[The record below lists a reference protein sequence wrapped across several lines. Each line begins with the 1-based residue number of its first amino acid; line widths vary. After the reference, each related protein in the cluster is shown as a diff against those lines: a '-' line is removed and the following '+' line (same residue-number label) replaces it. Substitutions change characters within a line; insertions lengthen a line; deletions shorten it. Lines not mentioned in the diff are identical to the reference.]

1 MRRYILPSIESFRHK
16 RELWAWRDKEISRWV
31 NGYDG
36 LSGLHYFILSQ
47 GTYKRI
53 DGKLVKPYYRD
64 VDEIMLD
71 HFLKCRRLNKFCGI
85 AKRREVGFSSLFAG
99 VLVYYSYVEPGST
112 SLITTCDPERLFAF
126 KTDKLMPFLQNMHPA
141 FRVDTTYDRT
151 TQNDV
156 YTQIK
161 LNVDYYGTIKEVF
174 SEFFF
179 KNTSKDASFSA
190 KRATIGFY
198 DEIALHPKPKK
209 LITSSREC
217 YVFEGKIKGTL
228 VLGGTIEY
236 DVPEENLAVLRDLVY
251 NSNAYD
257 IEWLLIEG
265 WMGLFMDE
273 NGISDREKGM
283 AFIEQEAE
291 KKLTSSDSY
300 AAKAYRKN
308 YPLSWDDALEGIGST
323 ILKEDLNAK
332 IHNRLIELRKEGYKD
347 KRAWY
352 KIEDGMIKFVA
363 SETGDLTV
371 IEDFIPQ
378 ESTIIIGV
386 DTVKIQPQAFTQ
398 SHSHFCMAIKDFTR
412 NVYIGWYKTRMFR
425 SSIIVQMIRDI
436 ISCCAKVMIMVER
449 NMGDAFINLMVSE
462 GLREYLCL
470 EPAWSTSKGSR
481 KYGYHKNDHNIMD
494 YVITY
499 VNDNIDIIKSPELL
513 RTVAN
518 FNVKNDLLNAMTAA
532 ELQSNEYRR
541 IMSYFNENEDK
552 KPRPR
557 WIELNGRRVFTS
569 KPYI

>member
-1 MRRYILPSIESFRHK
+1 MRRYVLPSIESFRSK

-36 LSGLHYFILSQ
+36 LSGPHYFILSQ

-53 DGKLVKPYYRD
+53 DGKLIKPFYRD
-64 VDEIMLD
+64 VDELMID
-71 HFLKCRRLNKFCGI
+71 HFLKCRSNGKFCGI

-99 VLVYYSYVEPGST
+99 LLVYYAYVEPGST

-141 FRVDTTYDRT
+141 FRVDMTYDRT

-161 LNVDYYGTIKEVF
+161 FNVDYYGEIKEVF

-217 YVFEGKIKGTL
+217 YVFEGKIRGTM
-228 VLGGTIEY
+228 VVGGTIEY
-236 DVPEENLAVLRDLVY
+236 DVPEESLSVLRDLVY
-251 NSNAYD
+251 NSSAYD
-257 IEWLLIEG
+257 MEWLLVEG

-273 NGISDREKGM
+273 NGISDKEKGI
-283 AFIEQEAE
+283 AYIEQEAE
-291 KKLTSSDSY
+291 KKLASSDSY
-300 AAKAYRKN
+300 AAKSFKKN
-308 YPLSWDDALEGIGST
+308 YPLSWDDALEGVGST
-323 ILKEDLNAK
+323 ILKEDLNAR
-332 IHNRLIELRKEGYKD
+332 IHNRLVELRKEGYKD
-347 KRAWY
+347 KKAWY
-352 KIEDGMIKFVA
+352 KIQDGTIVFSP
-363 SETGDLTV
+363 SESGELTV
-371 IEDFIPQ
+371 IEDYIPNT
-378 ESTIIIGV
+378 STIIIGV
-386 DTVKIQPQAFTQ
+386 DTVKIQPQSFAQ
-398 SHSHFCMAIKDFTR
+398 SHSYFCMAIKDFTR

-425 SSIIVQMIRDI
+425 SSVILQLIKDI
-436 ISCCAKVMIMVER
+436 AMCCSKLMIMVER
-449 NMGDAFINLMVSE
+449 NMGDAFINLLTSE
-462 GLREYLCL
+462 GLKELLCL
-470 EPAWSTSKGSR
+470 EPAWATSRGMR

-494 YVITY
+494 LVITY
-499 VNDNIDIIKSPELL
+499 VSDNIDIIKSPELL

-532 ELQSNEYRR
+532 EIQSNEYRR
-541 IMSYFNENEDK
+541 IMNYMQNTEVV
-552 KPRPR
+552 KPKPR
-557 WIELNGRRVFTS
+557 WIELNGRRVYTS
-569 KPYI
+569 KVLQ